1 MLMLED
7 QELQTFYGW
16 DNQKQAKKSYFHHSP
31 LKKNERVGGS
41 KNLLAW
47 IQKEKYSQK
56 WHGWW

>member
-1 MLMLED
+1 MLED

-41 KNLLAW
+41 KNLLTW

-56 WHGWW
+56 

>member
-1 MLMLED
+1 MLED

-47 IQKEKYSQK
+47 IHKSDMADDNTDISSD
-56 WHGWW
+56 